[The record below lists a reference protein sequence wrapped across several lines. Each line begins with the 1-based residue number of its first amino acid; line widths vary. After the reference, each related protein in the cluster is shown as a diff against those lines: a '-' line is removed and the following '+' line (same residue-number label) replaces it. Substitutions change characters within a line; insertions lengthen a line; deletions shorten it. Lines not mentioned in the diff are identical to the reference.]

1 MESFRGSPEN
11 GLACL
16 LQHEAAEEQATP
28 WLRSSQLHRRA
39 IPNRMAFFQ
48 NSPILTNYL
57 RSENCAGDIKK
68 KAAGET
74 GLGQG
79 KHCFRQTHVTT

>member
-1 MESFRGSPEN
+1 MESFWGSPEN

-39 IPNRMAFFQ
+39 IPNCMAFFKTHPFSQ
-48 NSPILTNYL
+48 ITRTLRIVPVILKRKL
-57 RSENCAGDIKK
+57 LGKQAWGRENIASDKPM
-68 KAAGET
+68 
-74 GLGQG
+74 
-79 KHCFRQTHVTT
+79 